1 MFFQRNARH
10 PQARRAAVAVE
21 FAIMAPMLLSI
32 VVGMIEVNRAYDA
45 QNLLQTAAREG
56 ARFASMDRTD
66 MMQEGESTN
75 AKLINDVT
83 NFLKSAGLPGDSLE
97 VQVLSHEDPTQ
108 AFDLDNPDND
118 LGLFIVEINMMFSD
132 VSYTPVSGAY
142 DYQMTADIVF
152 RNGRATLS
160 E

>member
-1 MFFQRNARH
+1 MIFRRSARN
-10 PQARRAAVAVE
+10 QQTRRAAVAVE

-32 VVGMIEVNRAYDA
+32 VVGLIEVNRAYDA

-75 AKLINDVT
+75 AKLVNDVT
-83 NFLKSAGLPGDSLE
+83 NFLNSSGLPGDSI
-97 VQVLSHEDPTQ
+97 QVEILDATDPTQ
-108 AFDLDNPDND
+108 PFDLDNPDND
-118 LGLFIVEINMMFSD
+118 LGLFIVEISMMFSD

-160 E
+160 Q